1 MTQTFQTNITVM
13 QDADGIMEIFT
24 VHTENGKK
32 VLTMAEYIEREAAID
47 AVTEVYYNTPDVN
60 LSGEKFEAA
69 INGILAADVAP
80 VVRSKDCK
88 HYLIADEFEGG
99 KRYMCEVNHF
109 SYINSDGD
117 VRYCSYGERKDGA
130 DG

>member
-1 MTQTFQTNITVM
+1 M
-13 QDADGIMEIFT
+13 GIFT

-80 VVRSKDCK
+80 VVRCKDCK
-88 HYLIADEFEGG
+88 QGEVDDPDFPDEYYCHAGCG
-99 KRYMCEVNHF
+99 WN
-109 SYINSDGD
+109 NGD
-117 VRYCSYGERKDGA
+117 FYCAYGERKEGA
-130 DG
+130 DNG

>member
-32 VLTMAEYIEREAAID
+32 VLTMDEYIEREAAID
-47 AVTEVYYNTPDVN
+47 AVTEVYYNSPDVN
-60 LSGEKFEAA
+60 LSAEKFEAA

-80 VVRSKDCK
+80 VVRCKDCK
-88 HYLIADEFEGG
+88 HYALGVCLKI
-99 KRYMCEVNHF
+99 Y
-109 SYINSDGD
+109 SDGNMHTEAWQPRRPED
-117 VRYCSYGERKDGA
+117 FCSYGQRKDDA

>member
-24 VHTENGKK
+24 VPEENGKK
-32 VLTMAEYIEREAAID
+32 VRTMDEYIEREAAID

-80 VVRSKDCK
+80 VVRCKDCK

-117 VRYCSYGERKDGA
+117 MRYCSYGERKDGA